1 MSVLVEKT
9 DFSLKMVNRYNAVKD
24 RLFKNSP
31 TLLNESRKKALQ
43 DFILQG
49 IPTPKN
55 ENYKY
60 TNLQP
65 LFFPEYSFNIDR
77 EDSDLD
83 IQKVFSCN
91 VPQLDTHLVFNRN
104 GWFLDGDSSQS
115 LPEGMIIESLRK
127 IAATRP
133 ELITNFYSRLAL
145 TEEDPM
151 VALNTALAT
160 DGFVIW
166 VPAHTQVKKAIQVIN
181 LMQEPSDSLITQRNL
196 ILVNP
201 GAELTVLVCDHTLN
215 SIKYLK
221 NTVTETF
228 VGENA
233 HLHYYTIQN
242 QHNNSASINSLVI
255 DQQKDSTVRTH
266 TTTLHGGLI
275 RNNLKVIL
283 NGEKSQSD
291 IFGIAFMDRKQHIDN
306 YTRIIHK
313 EPHCQSTQLYKN
325 VMDDQST
332 GAFSGLIHVLRDAQK
347 TQAFQRNNNLLLTD
361 QAKVQTKPQLIIDAD
376 DVKCSHGAT
385 IGQMDE
391 EALFYI
397 RSRGIAEKDARLMMM
412 NAFAHEVIQ
421 EIKLEPLRN
430 RIDDLVDK
438 RLRGEIAR
446 CHDCTYDCEN

>member
-1 MSVLVEKT
+1 MSVLVEKI

-31 TLLNESRKKALQ
+31 DLLNESRKKALQ
-43 DFILQG
+43 DFVLQG

-65 LFFPEYSFNIDR
+65 LFLPDYTFNTDR

-83 IQKVFSCN
+83 MKEIFSCN
-91 VPQLDTHLVFNRN
+91 VPRLETHLVFNIN

-115 LPEGMIIESLRK
+115 LPEGIIIESLRK

-133 ELITNFYSRLAL
+133 ELIGNFYAQLAR

-166 VPAHTQVKKAIQVIN
+166 VPAHTRVEKAIQVIN

-196 ILVNP
+196 IIVNP

-242 QHNNSASINSLVI
+242 QHNNSAGINSLVI
-255 DQQKDSTVRTH
+255 DQKKNSTVRTH
-266 TTTLHGGLI
+266 TTSLHGGLI
-275 RNNLKVIL
+275 RNNLEVTL
-283 NGEKSQSD
+283 NGEYSHSD

-313 EPHCQSTQLYKN
+313 KPHCQSTQLYKN
-325 VMDDQST
+325 VMDEQST
-332 GAFSGLIHVLRDAQK
+332 GAFSGLIHVLRNAQK

-385 IGQMDE
+385 VGQMDE

-412 NAFAHEVIQ
+412 NAFVHEVIQ
-421 EIKLEPLRN
+421 EIKLDPLRN

-438 RLRGEIAR
+438 RLCGEIAR
-446 CHDCTYDCEN
+446 CHDCAYDCES